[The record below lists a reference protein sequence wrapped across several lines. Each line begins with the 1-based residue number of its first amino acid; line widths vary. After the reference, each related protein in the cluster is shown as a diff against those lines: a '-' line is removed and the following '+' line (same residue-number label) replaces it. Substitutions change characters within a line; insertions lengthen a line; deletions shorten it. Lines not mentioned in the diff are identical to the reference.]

1 MYLNLKWHV
10 NEIGSTLSPSWRF
23 CHISVYF
30 LMSLPSKGLISLIN
44 HVQYVFETCIKHLA
58 CWHVPMSRRLASMLF
73 TQWPFWFTR
82 AVWETKDRG
91 CIFTLFGLPPSLSD
105 ALFSHPGWH
114 LREDGQRKVV
124 VVSGLFQHG
133 GRFWRWSLLVFLSVV
148 SHSSAFFRIKVHCH
162 FWLWHNSPNKWP
174 RLRAESA

>member
-1 MYLNLKWHV
+1 MYLNLKRHV

-44 HVQYVFETCIKHLA
+44 HVQYVSETCIKHLA

-73 TQWPFWFTR
+73 TQWPFWFSLGNERSWLYINVIQFVSVSIWRSFLSSRLAFAGGQAAESHRCLWPFSTWWTFLK
-82 AVWETKDRG
+82 VK
-91 CIFTLFGLPPSLSD
+91 PPS
-105 ALFSHPGWH
+105 FS
-114 LREDGQRKVV
+114 
-124 VVSGLFQHG
+124 
-133 GRFWRWSLLVFLSVV
+133 SLV

-162 FWLWHNSPNKWP
+162 FWLWHDSSTKWP
-174 RLRAESA
+174 RLRAEST